1 MTMKLKT
8 EVVIDADRA
17 TVWRLF
23 DDTGNLTSWQPTL
36 KSFTHKSGTPG
47 EPDAVAELV
56 FDENGRDVVL
66 TETITARRQPDFL
79 AGIYESKWGAAVAV
93 NQFEET
99 EDGRTRWSV
108 YWNHSFKG
116 FMKFMALFV
125 RKSIIERT
133 EGDAQRFKL
142 FVESTVAGETE

>member
-1 MTMKLKT
+1 MKLKT
-8 EVVIDADRA
+8 EVIIDADRA

-23 DDTGNLTSWQPTL
+23 DDAGNLQRWQPTL
-36 KSFTHKSGTPG
+36 KSFTHQSGQPG
-47 EPDAVAELV
+47 QPDAVAELIY
-56 FDENGRDVVL
+56 DEKGRDVVL

-79 AGIYESKWGAAVAV
+79 AGTYESKWGAAVVV

-99 EDGRTRWSV
+99 GDGRTRWTAF
-108 YWNHSFKG
+108 WNHSFKG
-116 FMKFMALFV
+116 VMKFMALFA

-142 FVESTVAGETE
+142 FVESMVAGEGA

>member
-1 MTMKLKT
+1 MKLKT

-23 DDTGNLTSWQPTL
+23 DDTGNLHRWQPTL
-36 KSFTHKSGTPG
+36 KSCKHQSGQPG
-47 EPDAVAELV
+47 EPDAVAKLV
-56 FDENGRDVVL
+56 YDEKGREIVL

-79 AGIYESKWGAAVAV
+79 AGTYESKWGAAVVV

-99 EDGRTRWSV
+99 ADGRTRWTAF
-108 YWNHSFKG
+108 WNHSFRG
-116 FMKFMALFV
+116 VMKFMALFA

-142 FVESTVAGETE
+142 FVESMVAGEGA